1 MGLMSVLDCVLMFL
15 QIYDSVQFSA
25 AKTDIC
31 HLVCIKF
38 PVAHCP
44 LNHAGKESFDNSME
58 LTLSHFDP
66 VKVVPNVITII
77 YKDHSE
83 LNSVATHQFDR
94 TRVFK

>member
-1 MGLMSVLDCVLMFL
+1 MSVLDCVLMFL
-15 QIYDSVQFSA
+15 QIYNSVQFSA

-38 PVAHCP
+38 PMAHCP
-44 LNHAGKESFDNSME
+44 LIHAGKKSTDKSMG

-66 VKVVPNVITII
+66 AKVVPNIITII
-77 YKDHSE
+77 YKDHPKLSGI
-83 LNSVATHQFDR
+83 STHQFDR